1 MTKAFL
7 VIHSGGNL
15 SKSQVKEQAL
25 KELKARY
32 DEYRQPCICVV
43 FDKDNK
49 GIYLGIANEGGA
61 KIEGFP
67 LFMDIQTLDINKGE
81 QTQQSSTGG
90 TPNTAEQSD
99 TGSTAEQ
106 GSEQS
111 DTPNTAE
118 QSSEASTADRAE
130 QSHEASVPQISE
142 QSDAPSTA
150 VNEQSHEPSEPSV
163 PANSPAIDTSNFALK
178 SELDEFDTQAYKGEV
193 NAFIAEA
200 KKEVVTLGQLDEFDT
215 NAYKQ
220 ELQTIANE
228 VTNKMAV
235 FDGLSELDLSELKTQ
250 LKAELKA
257 EILAELRGVSA

>member
-67 LFMDIQTLDINKGE
+67 LFMDIQTLDINR
-81 QTQQSSTGG
+81 
-90 TPNTAEQSD
+90 AEQN
-99 TGSTAEQ
+99 STA
-106 GSEQS
+106 SEPS
-111 DTPNTAE
+111 TANI
-118 QSSEASTADRAE
+118 SEASTLDTAE
-130 QSHEASVPQISE
+130 QSHEASTAERAE
-142 QSDAPSTA
+142 QSSVPSVSNTA
-150 VNEQSHEPSEPSV
+150 EQSQQSHAINEQNSV

-178 SELDEFDTQAYKGEV
+178 SELDVFDTQAYKSEV

-235 FDGLSELDLSELKTQ
+235 FDGLSELDLSELKAQ

-257 EILAELRGVSA
+257 EILAELRG

>member
-32 DEYRQPCICVV
+32 DEYREPCICVV

-67 LFMDIQTLDINKGE
+67 LFMDIQTLDINK
-81 QTQQSSTGG
+81 S
-90 TPNTAEQSD
+90 EQSD
-99 TGSTAEQ
+99 TGGEL
-106 GSEQS
+106 
-111 DTPNTAE
+111 DTAE
-118 QSSEASTADRAE
+118 QSPAINEPSVPSTAQISEQSSTADISE
-130 QSHEASVPQISE
+130 QSHEASVPQRAE
-142 QSDAPSTA
+142 QS
-150 VNEQSHEPSEPSV
+150 SEPSV
-163 PANSPAIDTSNFALK
+163 PANSLNIDTSNFALK
-178 SELDEFDTQAYKGEV
+178 SELDEFDTQAYKEGV

-200 KKEVVTLGQLDEFDT
+200 KKEVLTLGQLDEFDT

-257 EILAELRGVSA
+257 EILAELRG

>member
-32 DEYRQPCICVV
+32 DEYREPCICVV

-67 LFMDIQTLDINKGE
+67 LFMDIQTLDINR
-81 QTQQSSTGG
+81 
-90 TPNTAEQSD
+90 
-99 TGSTAEQ
+99 
-106 GSEQS
+106 
-111 DTPNTAE
+111 AE
-118 QSSEASTADRAE
+118 QSSTPSEPSTANINEPSTADLSEQNSVPSEPSTADINE
-130 QSHEASVPQISE
+130 QSHEASTAERAE
-142 QSDAPSTA
+142 QSSVPSVSNTA
-150 VNEQSHEPSEPSV
+150 EQSQQSHAINEQNSV
-163 PANSPAIDTSNFALK
+163 PANSLNIDTSDFALK
-178 SELDEFDTQAYKGEV
+178 SELDVFDTQAYKSEV

-235 FDGLSELDLSELKTQ
+235 FDGLSELDLSELKAQ

-257 EILAELRGVSA
+257 EILAELRG

>member
-32 DEYRQPCICVV
+32 DEYREPCICVV

-67 LFMDIQTLDINKGE
+67 LFMDIQTLDINKSE
-81 QTQQSSTGG
+81 QSSTGS
-90 TPNTAEQSD
+90 EQSS
-99 TGSTAEQ
+99 TGSTANI
-106 GSEQS
+106 SEASEASVPQR
-111 DTPNTAE
+111 AE
-118 QSSEASTADRAE
+118 QSSEQNTAE
-130 QSHEASVPQISE
+130 QNH
-142 QSDAPSTA
+142 A
-150 VNEQSHEPSEPSV
+150 VSEPSEPSV
-163 PANSPAIDTSNFALK
+163 PANSLNIDTSNFALK

-235 FDGLSELDLSELKTQ
+235 FDGLSELDLSELKAQ
-250 LKAELKA
+250 IKAELKA
-257 EILAELRGVSA
+257 EILAELRG

>member
-15 SKSQVKEQAL
+15 SKTEVKEQAI

-32 DEYRQPCICVV
+32 DEYREPCICVV

-49 GIYLGIANEGGA
+49 GIYLGIANESGA

-67 LFMDIQTLDINKGE
+67 LFMDIQTLDINRAE
-81 QTQQSSTGG
+81 QSHVLDR
-90 TPNTAEQSD
+90 AEQSD

-106 GSEQS
+106 SSEQ
-111 DTPNTAE
+111 NTE
-118 QSSEASTADRAE
+118 LDRAE
-130 QSHEASVPQISE
+130 QSEQSSVPNTAQINE
-142 QSDAPSTA
+142 QSSTA
-150 VNEQSHEPSEPSV
+150 DINEQSHAVSEPSV

-178 SELDEFDTQAYKGEV
+178 SELDVFDTQAYKAEV

-220 ELQTIANE
+220 ELNSIAHE
-228 VTNKMAV
+228 VKSKMAV
-235 FDGLSELDLSELKTQ
+235 FDGLSELDLNELKAQ
-250 LKAELKA
+250 IKDELKA

>member
-15 SKSQVKEQAL
+15 SKTEVKEQAL
-25 KELKARY
+25 KELKARF
-32 DEYRQPCICVV
+32 DEYREPCICVV

-49 GIYLGIANEGGA
+49 GIYLGIANESGA

-67 LFMDIQTLDINKGE
+67 LFMDIQTLDINK
-81 QTQQSSTGG
+81 
-90 TPNTAEQSD
+90 
-99 TGSTAEQ
+99 
-106 GSEQS
+106 SEQS
-111 DTPNTAE
+111 DT
-118 QSSEASTADRAE
+118 ASTAERA
-130 QSHEASVPQISE
+130 E

-150 VNEQSHEPSEPSV
+150 SEASEASISEPSTANINEASTAEQSSTASTASISTPSTAEQSHAISEQTQQSSV

-178 SELDEFDTQAYKGEV
+178 SELDEFDTQAYKEGV

-235 FDGLSELDLSELKTQ
+235 FDGLSELDLGELKAEI
-250 LKAELKA
+250 KAQIKDELKA
-257 EILAELRGVSA
+257 EILAELRG

>member
-15 SKSQVKEQAL
+15 SKTEVKEQAL
-25 KELKARY
+25 KELKARF
-32 DEYRQPCICVV
+32 DEYREPCICVV

-49 GIYLGIANEGGA
+49 GIYLGIANESGA

-67 LFMDIQTLDINKGE
+67 LFMDIQTLDINRAE
-81 QTQQSSTGG
+81 QSHVLDR
-90 TPNTAEQSD
+90 AEQSD

-106 GSEQS
+106 SSEQ
-111 DTPNTAE
+111 NTE
-118 QSSEASTADRAE
+118 LDRAE
-130 QSHEASVPQISE
+130 QSE
-142 QSDAPSTA
+142 QSSVPSTA
-150 VNEQSHEPSEPSV
+150 STPQINEQSSTASITEQSHAINDQNSV

-178 SELDEFDTQAYKGEV
+178 SELDVFDTQAYKAEV

-220 ELQTIANE
+220 ELNSIAHE
-228 VTNKMAV
+228 VKSKMAV
-235 FDGLSELDLSELKTQ
+235 FDGLSELDLNELKAQ
-250 LKAELKA
+250 IKDELKA
-257 EILAELRGVSA
+257 EILAELRG

>member
-15 SKSQVKEQAL
+15 SKTEVKEQAL
-25 KELKARY
+25 KELKDRF
-32 DEYRQPCICVV
+32 DEYREPCICVV

-49 GIYLGIANEGGA
+49 GIYLGIANQSGA

-67 LFMDIQTLDINKGE
+67 LFMDIQTLDINRAE
-81 QTQQSSTGG
+81 QSDTGSAASTAQINEQSSVPS

-99 TGSTAEQ
+99 T
-106 GSEQS
+106 
-111 DTPNTAE
+111 
-118 QSSEASTADRAE
+118 ASTA
-130 QSHEASVPQISE
+130 
-142 QSDAPSTA
+142 STA
-150 VNEQSHEPSEPSV
+150 SISEPSV

-178 SELDEFDTQAYKGEV
+178 SELDEFDTQAYKEGV

-200 KKEVVTLGQLDEFDT
+200 KKEVLTLGQLDEFDT
-215 NAYKQ
+215 QAYKQ

-235 FDGLSELDLSELKTQ
+235 FDGLSELDLSELKAQ
-250 LKAELKA
+250 LKTELKA
-257 EILAELRGVSA
+257 EILAELRG

>member
-67 LFMDIQTLDINKGE
+67 LFMDIQTLDINRAE
-81 QTQQSSTGG
+81 QSSV
-90 TPNTAEQSD
+90 PSTAEQS
-99 TGSTAEQ
+99 
-106 GSEQS
+106 
-111 DTPNTAE
+111 
-118 QSSEASTADRAE
+118 
-130 QSHEASVPQISE
+130 
-142 QSDAPSTA
+142 STA
-150 VNEQSHEPSEPSV
+150 VNEQSHEASTANT
-163 PANSPAIDTSNFALK
+163 PANSLNIDTSNFALK
-178 SELDEFDTQAYKGEV
+178 SELDEFDTEAYKGEV

-200 KKEVVTLGQLDEFDT
+200 KKEVLTLGQLDEFDT

-235 FDGLSELDLSELKTQ
+235 FDGLSELDLSELKAQ

-257 EILAELRGVSA
+257 EILAELRG

>member
-15 SKSQVKEQAL
+15 SKTEVKEQAL
-25 KELKARY
+25 KELQARFA
-32 DEYRQPCICVV
+32 EYKEPCVCVV

-49 GIYLGIANEGGA
+49 GIYLGIANESGA

-67 LFMDIQTLDINKGE
+67 LFMDIQTLDINRAE
-81 QTQQSSTGG
+81 QSHVLDR
-90 TPNTAEQSD
+90 AEQSD

-106 GSEQS
+106 SSEQ
-111 DTPNTAE
+111 NTE
-118 QSSEASTADRAE
+118 QNTELDRAE
-130 QSHEASVPQISE
+130 QSE
-142 QSDAPSTA
+142 QSSVPSTA
-150 VNEQSHEPSEPSV
+150 STPQINEQSSTADINEQSHAVSEPSV

-178 SELDEFDTQAYKGEV
+178 SELDVFDTQAYKAEV

-220 ELQTIANE
+220 ELNTIADE
-228 VTNKMAV
+228 VKSKMAV
-235 FDGLSELDLSELKTQ
+235 FDGLSELDLSE

>member
-32 DEYRQPCICVV
+32 DEYREPCICVV

-67 LFMDIQTLDINKGE
+67 LFMDIQTLDINRAE
-81 QTQQSSTGG
+81 QSSTG
-90 TPNTAEQSD
+90 
-99 TGSTAEQ
+99 
-106 GSEQS
+106 SEPS
-111 DTPNTAE
+111 TAE
-118 QSSEASTADRAE
+118 QSSTADINE
-130 QSHEASVPQISE
+130 QSHEASTAERAE
-142 QSDAPSTA
+142 QSDEPSTAERAEQSSTASTA
-150 VNEQSHEPSEPSV
+150 VNEQSHAINEQNSV
-163 PANSPAIDTSNFALK
+163 PANSLNIDTSNFALK
-178 SELDEFDTQAYKGEV
+178 SELDVFDTQAYKSEV

-200 KKEVVTLGQLDEFDT
+200 KKEVVTLGQLDEFDA

-235 FDGLSELDLSELKTQ
+235 FDGLSELDLAELKAQ
-250 LKAELKA
+250 LKTELKA
-257 EILAELRGVSA
+257 EILAELRG

>member
-15 SKSQVKEQAL
+15 SKTEVKEQAL
-25 KELKARY
+25 KELKARF
-32 DEYRQPCICVV
+32 DEYREPCICVV

-67 LFMDIQTLDINKGE
+67 LFMDIQTLDINK
-81 QTQQSSTGG
+81 
-90 TPNTAEQSD
+90 
-99 TGSTAEQ
+99 
-106 GSEQS
+106 SEQS
-111 DTPNTAE
+111 SEASTPSTASISEPSTANTAE
-118 QSSEASTADRAE
+118 QSSEQNTELDRAE
-130 QSHEASVPQISE
+130 QSE
-142 QSDAPSTA
+142 QSSVPSTA
-150 VNEQSHEPSEPSV
+150 STPQINEQSSTADINEQSHAVSDPSV

-178 SELDEFDTQAYKGEV
+178 SELDVFDTQAYKAEV

-215 NAYKQ
+215 QAYKQ
-220 ELQTIANE
+220 ELNSIAHE
-228 VTNKMAV
+228 VKSKMAV
-235 FDGLSELDLSELKTQ
+235 FDGLSELDLNELKAQ

-257 EILAELRGVSA
+257 EILAELRG

>member
-15 SKSQVKEQAL
+15 SKTEVKEQAL
-25 KELKARY
+25 KELKARF
-32 DEYRQPCICVV
+32 DEYREPCICVV

-67 LFMDIQTLDINKGE
+67 LFMDIQTLDINR
-81 QTQQSSTGG
+81 
-90 TPNTAEQSD
+90 AEQSD

-106 GSEQS
+106 SSEQ
-111 DTPNTAE
+111 NTE
-118 QSSEASTADRAE
+118 LDRAE
-130 QSHEASVPQISE
+130 QSE
-142 QSDAPSTA
+142 QSSVPSTA
-150 VNEQSHEPSEPSV
+150 STPQINQQSSTADINEQSHAVSEPSV

-178 SELDEFDTQAYKGEV
+178 SELDVFDTQAYKEGV

-220 ELQTIANE
+220 ELNSIAHE
-228 VTNKMAV
+228 VKSKMAV
-235 FDGLSELDLSELKTQ
+235 FDGLSELDLNELKAQ
-250 LKAELKA
+250 IKDELKA
-257 EILAELRGVSA
+257 EILAELRG

>member
-15 SKSQVKEQAL
+15 SKSEVKEQAL

-49 GIYLGIANEGGA
+49 GIYLGIANESGA

-67 LFMDIQTLDINKGE
+67 LFMDIQTLDINR
-81 QTQQSSTGG
+81 
-90 TPNTAEQSD
+90 AEQSD
-99 TGSTAEQ
+99 TGST
-106 GSEQS
+106 GSTGS
-111 DTPNTAE
+111 TASTASTAE
-118 QSSEASTADRAE
+118 QSSTADINE
-130 QSHEASVPQISE
+130 QSHEASTAERAE
-142 QSDAPSTA
+142 QSS
-150 VNEQSHEPSEPSV
+150 VPSV

-178 SELDEFDTQAYKGEV
+178 SELDEFDTEAYKGEV

-200 KKEVVTLGQLDEFDT
+200 KKEVLTLGQLDEFDT

-235 FDGLSELDLSELKTQ
+235 FDGLSELDLNELKAQ

-257 EILAELRGVSA
+257 EILAELRG

>member
-25 KELKARY
+25 KELKARF
-32 DEYRQPCICVV
+32 DEYREPCICVV

-67 LFMDIQTLDINKGE
+67 LFMDIQTLDINKSE
-81 QTQQSSTGG
+81 QSSTG
-90 TPNTAEQSD
+90 
-99 TGSTAEQ
+99 
-106 GSEQS
+106 SEPS
-111 DTPNTAE
+111 TAE
-118 QSSEASTADRAE
+118 QSSEPSTA
-130 QSHEASVPQISE
+130 SISEASEPSTAE

-150 VNEQSHEPSEPSV
+150 SEASEASISEPSTANINEASTAVNEQSSVPSV

-178 SELDEFDTQAYKGEV
+178 SELDEFDTQAYKEGI

-228 VTNKMAV
+228 VTNKMAI
-235 FDGLSELDLSELKTQ
+235 FD
-250 LKAELKA
+250 
-257 EILAELRGVSA
+257 

>member
-1 MTKAFL
+1 MTQAFL

-67 LFMDIQTLDINKGE
+67 LFMDIQTLDIN
-81 QTQQSSTGG
+81 
-90 TPNTAEQSD
+90 TAEQSD
-99 TGSTAEQ
+99 TGST
-106 GSEQS
+106 G
-111 DTPNTAE
+111 
-118 QSSEASTADRAE
+118 STAN
-130 QSHEASVPQISE
+130 
-142 QSDAPSTA
+142 T
-150 VNEQSHEPSEPSV
+150 
-163 PANSPAIDTSNFALK
+163 PANSLNIDTSNFALK
-178 SELDEFDTQAYKGEV
+178 SELDVFDTQAYKGEV

-200 KKEVVTLGQLDEFDT
+200 KKEVLTLGQLDEFDT

-235 FDGLSELDLSELKTQ
+235 FDGLSELDLSELKAQ

-257 EILAELRGVSA
+257 EILAELRG

>member
-32 DEYRQPCICVV
+32 DEYREPCICVV

-67 LFMDIQTLDINKGE
+67 LFMDIQTLDINRAE
-81 QTQQSSTGG
+81 QSSTGSE
-90 TPNTAEQSD
+90 A
-99 TGSTAEQ
+99 STAV
-106 GSEQS
+106 SEQS
-111 DTPNTAE
+111 DTA
-118 QSSEASTADRAE
+118 
-130 QSHEASVPQISE
+130 
-142 QSDAPSTA
+142 
-150 VNEQSHEPSEPSV
+150 SV
-163 PANSPAIDTSNFALK
+163 PANSLAIDTSNFALK
-178 SELDEFDTQAYKGEV
+178 SELDEFDTQAYKEGI

-215 NAYKQ
+215 QAYKS
-220 ELQTIANE
+220 ELNAIADE
-228 VTNKMAV
+228 VKNKMAV
-235 FDGLSELDLSELKTQ
+235 FDGLSELDLSELKAEIKAQ
-250 LKAELKA
+250 IKAELKA
-257 EILAELRGVSA
+257 EILAELRG

>member
-49 GIYLGIANEGGA
+49 GIYLGIANESGA

-67 LFMDIQTLDINKGE
+67 LFMDIQTLDI
-81 QTQQSSTGG
+81 S
-90 TPNTAEQSD
+90 EQSD
-99 TGSTAEQ
+99 TGSTA
-106 GSEQS
+106 
-111 DTPNTAE
+111 NI
-118 QSSEASTADRAE
+118 SEASTLDTAE
-130 QSHEASVPQISE
+130 QSHEASTAERAE
-142 QSDAPSTA
+142 QSSVPSVSNTA
-150 VNEQSHEPSEPSV
+150 EQSQQSHAINEQNSV

-178 SELDEFDTQAYKGEV
+178 SELDVFDTQAYKTEV

-215 NAYKQ
+215 SAYKQ
-220 ELQTIANE
+220 ELNSIADE
-228 VTNKMAV
+228 VKNKMAV
-235 FDGLSELDLSELKTQ
+235 FDGLSELDLAELKTQ

-257 EILAELRGVSA
+257 EILAELRG

>member
-25 KELKARY
+25 KELKARF
-32 DEYRQPCICVV
+32 DEYREPCICVV

-49 GIYLGIANEGGA
+49 GIYLGIANESGA

-67 LFMDIQTLDINKGE
+67 LFMDIQTLDINRAE
-81 QTQQSSTGG
+81 QSHVLDR
-90 TPNTAEQSD
+90 AEQSD

-106 GSEQS
+106 SSEQ
-111 DTPNTAE
+111 NTE
-118 QSSEASTADRAE
+118 LDRAE
-130 QSHEASVPQISE
+130 QSE
-142 QSDAPSTA
+142 QSSVPSTA
-150 VNEQSHEPSEPSV
+150 STPQINEQSSTADINEQSHAVSEPSV

-178 SELDEFDTQAYKGEV
+178 SELDVFDTQAYKAEV

-220 ELQTIANE
+220 ELNSIADE
-228 VTNKMAV
+228 VKSKMAV
-235 FDGLSELDLSELKTQ
+235 FDGLSELDLNELKAQ
-250 LKAELKA
+250 IKDELKA